1 MSLPRILSACF
12 VAITLILSGCM
23 TSDGAYGNNPPTGNT
38 MGDGGGGGGGGG
50 GY

>member
-12 VAITLILSGCM
+12 MVITLLLSGCM
-23 TSDGAYGNNPPTGNT
+23 TSDGAQGSNPSTSNT
-38 MGDGGGGGGGGG
+38 TGGGGGG